1 MMSFNCMIFIFHIG
15 QRTTWMK
22 VMGTKYSKGSI
33 IITGLTYGNPVLGEV
48 IRILISDHTLGKNV
62 CKIANSKCPN
72 FLPSVRKLT
81 GDW

>member
-1 MMSFNCMIFIFHIG
+1 MSLNFG
-15 QRTTWMK
+15 
-22 VMGTKYSKGSI
+22 YSPP
-33 IITGLTYGNPVLGEV
+33 GLG
-48 IRILISDHTLGKNV
+48 RIKKDIKMNGHKILNLPSPTSTLGKNV